1 MSAPGPLSLLRF
13 LRAYW
18 RTRWLQRKLKTC
30 SDIEAWQARQITRW
44 RKTALSKAKFYRP
57 HRDTPFEALPLVDK
71 TMLMGR
77 FAEFNSAGID
87 AAQGWAAFAG
97 SGKIG
102 SLTVGASTGTS
113 GNRGLFVISE
123 AERWQWLGVI
133 VAKTMPKLRRAR
145 VALVLPLNTG
155 LYDAAAGSGFIRLK
169 FFDLKLGMDA
179 FSEDLVSF
187 APDTLIAPPKVL
199 RRLAESGLP
208 LAPNTIFSVAE
219 VLDPLDRD
227 SIEKRFGVRLREI
240 YMATEGLIG
249 VACEHGTLH
258 LCEDVMKIE
267 FEDAVPGSG
276 LVAPITTDFTRTTQ
290 VMARY
295 RMNDMLRLAD
305 QACPCGSPLQAVA
318 QVEGRRDDVLWLPA
332 SAGNGEVPITPDI
345 LRNAIVDADRRIDDF
360 RLLQTGADTLEL
372 SVLMALPDTAAEAA
386 RQAVESTVQRAG
398 GAATAVLMRVPAF
411 PVTARKLRRIERR
424 WQGPTQ

>member
-18 RTRWLQRKLKTC
+18 RTRWLQRKLKTRA
-30 SDIEAWQARQITRW
+30 DIEAWQARQIGRW
-44 RKTALSKAKFYRP
+44 RSTALSRVGFYRQ
-57 HRDTPFEALPLVDK
+57 HRDAAFEALPLIDK
-71 TMLMGR
+71 AMLMDR
-77 FAEFNSAGID
+77 FAEFNTAGVN
-87 AAQGWAAFAG
+87 AARGWAAFAG

-102 SLTVGASTGTS
+102 PYTVGASTGTS

-145 VALVLPLNTG
+145 VAPVLPLNTG

-169 FFDLKLGMDA
+169 FFDLKLGIDA
-179 FSEDLVSF
+179 WRQDLADF

-199 RRLAESGLP
+199 RRLAESQ
-208 LAPNTIFSVAE
+208 LALTPKTIFSVAE

-227 SIEKRFGVRLREI
+227 IIETRFGVRLREI
-240 YMATEGLIG
+240 YMATEGLLG

-276 LVAPITTDFTRTTQ
+276 LMAPIITDFTRTTQ

-295 RMNDMLRLAD
+295 RMNDLLRLSD

-332 SAGNGEVPITPDI
+332 GVGHGEVLITPDI

-360 RLLQTGADTLEL
+360 RLVQTGDETLEL
-372 SVLMALPDTAAEAA
+372 SVLIALPDTAAEAA
-386 RQAVESTVQRAG
+386 RQAVEAAVHRAG
-398 GAATAVLMRVPAF
+398 GAATAALVRVPEF
-411 PVTARKLRRIERR
+411 PVSALKLRRIERR
-424 WQGPTQ
+424 WTP

>member
-1 MSAPGPLSLLRF
+1 MSVPGPFSLLRF

-18 RTRWLQRKLKTC
+18 RTRRLQRQLKTRA
-30 SDIEAWQARQITRW
+30 DIEAWQARQIARW
-44 RKTALSKAKFYRP
+44 RQTALSQVGCYRQD
-57 HRDTPFEALPLVDK
+57 RDTPFETLPLIDK
-71 TMLMGR
+71 AMLMAR
-77 FAEFNSAGID
+77 FADFNRPGID
-87 AAQGWAAFAG
+87 ASQGWAAFTG

-102 SLTVGASTGTS
+102 PLTVGASTGTS
-113 GNRGLFVISE
+113 GNRGLFIISG
-123 AERWQWLGVI
+123 AERWEWLGVI

-169 FFDLKLGMDA
+169 FFDLKLGIEA
-179 FSEDLVSF
+179 WREDLASF

-208 LAPNTIFSVAE
+208 LSPKTIFSVAE
-219 VLDPLDRD
+219 VLDPLDREI
-227 SIEKRFGVRLREI
+227 IEERFGLRLREI

-267 FEDAVPGSG
+267 FEDAAPGSG
-276 LVAPITTDFTRTTQ
+276 LVAPIITDFTRTTQ

-295 RMNDMLRLAD
+295 RMNDLLRLSD

-318 QVEGRRDDVLWLPA
+318 QVEGRLDDVLLLPEFN
-332 SAGNGEVPITPDI
+332 GHGEVFITPDI

-360 RLLQTGADTLEL
+360 RLVQTGADTLEL
-372 SVLMALPDTAAEAA
+372 ALLTALPDDATEAA
-386 RQAVESTVQRAG
+386 RQAVEAAVQKAG
-398 GAATAVLMRVPAF
+398 GVTTTVVLRVPAF
-411 PVTARKLRRIERR
+411 PVSARKLRRIERH
-424 WQGPTQ
+424 WQGPA